1 MIETHY
7 AKGLV
12 GNNEALRFF
21 LFIYLFFKDIECSSL
36 WLFSIAACH
45 IPDWRI

>member
-1 MIETHY
+1 MIEPHH

-12 GNNEALRFF
+12 GDNEA
-21 LFIYLFFKDIECSSL
+21 FIFYFFKDIECSSL

-45 IPDWRI
+45 LPDWRI